1 MPKSVSNKATN
12 TKVAGTPGS
21 ELRAVSKEMKIDDL
35 SLFNLENLHYTN
47 LTFRHF
53 FYFTPF
59 RTFII
64 YTYKEYILKS
74 FMIIYIL
81 KTYLD
86 THKVNKSVY
95 LTIL

>member
-47 LTFRHF
+47 LTS

-59 RTFII
+59 RTLII

>member
-1 MPKSVSNKATN
+1 MPKSVSNKATS

-47 LTFRHF
+47 LTFRHL
-53 FYFTPF
+53 FYFTL
-59 RTFII
+59 II